1 MNTHTNTPN
10 DWTSLAAATGVKIQ
24 DNQRP
29 HTYQGVSF
37 VADLCRNHRGNLP
50 IAVEMIHQAA
60 LAGAT
65 GVKIQADDGFE
76 VETHRY
82 LISRAKEEGLKAYVT
97 IRNESHLL
105 GPVYGLV
112 DGYKVGSG
120 ECLNRSLVHAAL
132 MNEYGK
138 EVIISAGGTTQMEW
152 DELML
157 SKPPVG
163 LTLCECTSSYP
174 NMPDEIRLG
183 FLKNMVE
190 EARKKDLLAR
200 IGYSDHMPNYH
211 MSLAAI
217 ALGAQYIEKHLSLDV
232 LRKDENNASSISPI
246 AFMNMVREGR
256 EIEAALKN
264 TKKSVLAREITTGK
278 LAYYRRQYDVEWG
291 I

>member
-1 MNTHTNTPN
+1 MNTHTNIPN
-10 DWTSLAAATGVKIQ
+10 D
-24 DNQRP
+24 
-29 HTYQGVSF
+29 GVSF

-50 IAVEMIHQAA
+50 IADEMIHQAA

-65 GVKIQADDGFE
+65 GVKIQADDGFSLE
-76 VETHRY
+76 DHHH
-82 LISRAKEEGLKAYVT
+82 LLSRAKELGIKAYVT
-97 IRNESHLL
+97 IRHESHL
-105 GPVYGLV
+105 GPVYGLA

-120 ECLNRSLVHAAL
+120 ECLNRRLVHAAL

-152 DELML
+152 DELWIPSPML
-157 SKPPVG
+157 FPRPA

-190 EARKKDLLAR
+190 EARKRNIWAVM
-200 IGYSDHMPNYH
+200 GYSDHMPNYH

-232 LRKDENNASSISPI
+232 RRKDDNNASSISPV
-246 AFMNMVREGR
+246 AFRNMVREGR

-264 TKKSVLAREITTGK
+264 TKKSVLPREITTGK
-278 LAYYRRQYDVEWG
+278 LTYYRRQYDVEWG